1 MVVYR
6 ANDGLDDR
14 LLPPSYASCIG
25 RYDASFQKFEF
36 VFSSNTNNMSSHC
49 SNLGLGRTHCMKM
62 MVTKINN
69 GKF

>member
-1 MVVYR
+1 MLGTYR
-6 ANDGLDDR
+6 ASDGLDDI
-14 LLPPSYASCIG
+14 LAYASCIG

-49 SNLGLGRTHCMKM
+49 SNLGLARTHCMKM